1 MLIIGIKHNSFIV
14 YVMEANELKR
24 QMMKLWKETFHDSDD
39 YVNLVFDSYF
49 APEYVVYEESEGK
62 VIAALLAVPYDFKFG
77 IDSDALCG
85 RLPECFLKGLYLCGL
100 ATDEKFRGMGIM
112 SRLIDKINC
121 VACEK
126 GYDFTFLI
134 PASEGLR
141 KYYKDRGYVN
151 SFYRCINRYTSA
163 HDFRND
169 CFCSLKNDEK
179 RYDELNVVSVRS
191 LLEKSRVAY
200 SGIDTNSSRECSD
213 CFYKV
218 VFMLSRILHIF
229 EDKVVN
235 DKCGMFIRHTEKDFY
250 NIILDN
256 YISGGDILISYKD
269 NYLLSVVDYVVNG
282 LCDYNKNSILSYD
295 DIGLNCL
302 NIDSDIVLGSITG
315 CLFCMPR
322 EDCDDVFVSVVMNVD
337 EQSKF
342 RLLQSVKE
350 SYVNRGIVF
359 SDFIKTSMD
368 ASLWSPYYF
377 SSDVS
382 GGSVDVFSPSSDV
395 GCSSEFDN
403 EVSSIK
409 PGLMA
414 AEQAKKALPY
424 GMLRLVNP
432 FSVLKT
438 LSGIS
443 HHNKYS
449 ILLALEENWFL
460 RLVRVNQMECKPY
473 PFNSDSKCRVL
484 RDFCVQNDRCEIEPQ
499 RVLKKSHLDSKPDFD
514 NNPITESK
522 NTEIGIGNGRLKDMV
537 FVNVSFNDGVMSEL
551 NYEIASD
558 NTYDKF
564 VINNSNIFG
573 GCKEPDIPV
582 SINALSSILFSRP
595 YRNDIVDGAISLP
608 RVNIGIGLLLD

>member
-1 MLIIGIKHNSFIV
+1 
-14 YVMEANELKR
+14 
-24 QMMKLWKETFHDSDD
+24 
-39 YVNLVFDSYF
+39 
-49 APEYVVYEESEGK
+49 
-62 VIAALLAVPYDFKFG
+62 
-77 IDSDALCG
+77 
-85 RLPECFLKGLYLCGL
+85 
-100 ATDEKFRGMGIM
+100 
-112 SRLIDKINC
+112 
-121 VACEK
+121 
-126 GYDFTFLI
+126 
-134 PASEGLR
+134 
-141 KYYKDRGYVN
+141 
-151 SFYRCINRYTSA
+151 
-163 HDFRND
+163 
-169 CFCSLKNDEK
+169 
-179 RYDELNVVSVRS
+179 
-191 LLEKSRVAY
+191 
-200 SGIDTNSSRECSD
+200 
-213 CFYKV
+213 
-218 VFMLSRILHIF
+218 
-229 EDKVVN
+229 
-235 DKCGMFIRHTEKDFY
+235 
-250 NIILDN
+250 
-256 YISGGDILISYKD
+256 
-269 NYLLSVVDYVVNG
+269 
-282 LCDYNKNSILSYD
+282 
-295 DIGLNCL
+295 
-302 NIDSDIVLGSITG
+302 
-315 CLFCMPR
+315 
-322 EDCDDVFVSVVMNVD
+322 
-337 EQSKF
+337 
-342 RLLQSVKE
+342 
-350 SYVNRGIVF
+350 
-359 SDFIKTSMD
+359 
-368 ASLWSPYYF
+368 
-377 SSDVS
+377 
-382 GGSVDVFSPSSDV
+382 
-395 GCSSEFDN
+395 
-403 EVSSIK
+403 
-409 PGLMA
+409 MA